1 MRGHLKNGVQGGM
14 RCPSLEVCKWKPWLF
29 GLQRWGS
36 PKHQEVPRWVPARGY
51 GLGITSPETSWG
63 GTGAP
68 PSLGI
73 SARSLL
79 PWPHFRTR
87 DHREEDQ
94 TGRYR
99 DRLETQQE
107 MGVGGS
113 EREAVDY

>member
-1 MRGHLKNGVQGGM
+1 MEAMALWTPKVEVSKASGGPSVGASTGLWSGHLQPGDLMG
-14 RCPSLEVCKWKPWLF
+14 
-29 GLQRWGS
+29 
-36 PKHQEVPRWVPARGY
+36 
-51 GLGITSPETSWG
+51 G

-79 PWPHFRTR
+79 PWPHFHTR